1 MSLSRGVR
9 LTLQRVSLPL
19 TFLRTTVLNPAEA
32 KMALLILH
40 YKNDNPAY
48 RVGNSC
54 NSFLRVG
61 ELMNVR
67 DDINDVVMTH

>member
-1 MSLSRGVR
+1 
-9 LTLQRVSLPL
+9 
-19 TFLRTTVLNPAEA
+19 
-32 KMALLILH
+32 MALLILH